1 VRFLQLFLFDSAEFL
16 PGEKLLKRRCS
27 MESSMNS
34 RPEYQ
39 LQDRIGRIA
48 EGILMLG
55 GALTGIWLLAVIALS
70 FVR

>member
-1 VRFLQLFLFDSAEFL
+1 
-16 PGEKLLKRRCS
+16 